1 MRTDTSRD
9 TSVVAIIPLYN
20 GARYIEQ
27 AIMSVLDQTMKVDEF
42 IVVDDGSTD
51 NGLEIVERLAEEHP
65 IRILRKPNGG
75 QSQAR
80 NFAVA
85 ESKSR
90 LIALLD
96 QDDIWYPHHI
106 EELVKPF
113 RQRRGIPLGWVYS
126 DLDEIDINGALICRA
141 FLRTMGTEHPKR
153 HLFSCLRQDMFVVPT
168 GTLIC
173 REAFE
178 AVGGFDERLS
188 GYEDDDLFLR
198 MFRVGFDNVYIEA
211 ATAQWRLYQGSTSTS
226 ARMDRSRMIYA
237 EKLFEMFPD
246 DPLHVRYY
254 ARDLIAPRFWS
265 TLLGVYMSAAE
276 KCDYEKMHR
285 LADHMARIA
294 PYLARR
300 RRNVLTLVL
309 PLLRLYPYLHAGIV
323 GQALLRRLVRKIA

>member
-1 MRTDTSRD
+1 MKSDASRD
-9 TSVVAIIPLYN
+9 ISVVAIIPLYN
-20 GARYIEQ
+20 GARYVEE
-27 AIMSVLDQTMKVDEF
+27 AIRSVLGQTMKVDEF

-51 NGLEIVERLAEEHP
+51 NGPAIVERLAREHP
-65 IRILRKPNGG
+65 IRVLQKPNGG
-75 QSQAR
+75 QSAAR
-80 NFAVA
+80 NFAVSQ
-85 ESKSR
+85 SKSR

-96 QDDIWYPHHI
+96 QDDVWYPHHI

-126 DLDEIDINGALICRA
+126 DLDEIDIEGSLICRA

-198 MFRVGFDNVYIEA
+198 MFRAGFDNVYVEA
-211 ATAQWRLYQGSTSTS
+211 PTAQWRLYQGSTSTS
-226 ARMDRSRMIYA
+226 SRMDRSRMIYA

-276 KCDYEKMHR
+276 KRDSDKMR
-285 LADHMARIA
+285 RATEHMAVIA
-294 PYLARR
+294 PHLARR
-300 RRNVLTLVL
+300 RRAFLPFVL

-323 GQALLRRLVRKIA
+323 GQALVRRLVRKLA